1 MNRKVVTYGV
11 KHSGDVPN
19 VALVNTNS
27 GDTVNLC
34 ATDRLLERLWVR
46 IDRCHARAHLF
57 PFGPVTAATATTV
70 EHRVPAPDTLHDEVV
85 LILVVCTTK
94 VIHVAFS
101 S

>member
-1 MNRKVVTYGV
+1 MNRKVVTDGV
-11 KHSGDVPN
+11 KHPGDVPD

-34 ATDRLLERLWVR
+34 TSDRLLERLLVR
-46 IDRCHARAHLF
+46 IDRRHARAHLF
-57 PFGPVTAATATTV
+57 PFGPVTAATTSTV

-85 LILVVCTTK
+85 LVLVVRTTK
-94 VIHVAFS
+94 VVHVAFS